1 MDAISYTDKVMPSVK
16 EPVRFKLNTGSPS
29 VLSLLGSMTTVYRVS
44 NESTQPIANK
54 KNDEKD
60 C

>member
-29 VLSLLGSMTTVYRVS
+29 ALSLLGSMTTIYRVS
-44 NESTQPIANK
+44 NESIQPIANK